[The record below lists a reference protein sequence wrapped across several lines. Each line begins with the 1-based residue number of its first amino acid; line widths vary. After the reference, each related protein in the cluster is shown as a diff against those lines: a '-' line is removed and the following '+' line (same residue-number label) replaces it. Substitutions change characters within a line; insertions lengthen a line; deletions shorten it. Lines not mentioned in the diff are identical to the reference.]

1 MIATLI
7 AVCVILACGLFCL
20 TQFLHLMAR
29 RDDEF
34 PGRYDK
40 PIWAAAMVF
49 GNVFG
54 AFAYWLS
61 RPHVAPESGDG
72 LKGEFSAAKLKLS
85 GGEK

>member
-1 MIATLI
+1 MIETVFAI
-7 AVCVILACGLFCL
+7 CVVLTCGLFCL

-29 RDDEF
+29 GDDEF

-40 PIWAAAMVF
+40 PIWAAAILF
-49 GNVFG
+49 GTVFG

-61 RPHVAPESGDG
+61 RPHAAPESSRALRSD
-72 LKGEFSAAKLKLS
+72 LAAAKLKFA